1 MFVNGELSLGEIS
14 ALEGHLEQC
23 GHCLKLVGQ
32 LADGVA
38 ADVRVNASFE
48 APSSSSFAHLLRA
61 LVLPGEE
68 FEDRAPERESFGD
81 YRVTGVLGRGAMGI
95 VYRAVHEKTRQT
107 VAIKTVATRSPKTL
121 SAMRQEIAS
130 LRRLRH
136 PGVVALVDSGVVDGD
151 PWCALELLQGA
162 TLEGFLRS
170 LWITKPARP
179 TLGASEADGWTDDV
193 PTPAAGGRLKEILRL
208 FLGICTPLAFVHQA
222 GVVHCDLKPANIF
235 IREQGA
241 PVLMDFGLLS
251 RAGGSVGRES
261 LEVGGLLRGTIP
273 YLSPELILG
282 QIPDARADLYSLG
295 CILYEA
301 VTGKPPFVASTA
313 NAYFRAHLHASPRS
327 PTEVVANVPGP
338 LNHLIL
344 SLLAKQPA
352 QRIGNAG
359 IVADELSALLEVP
372 SHAPSSSRPSEPYLF
387 RPRLVGRK
395 EVIDGLSKLQ
405 TSALGGRGQIALI
418 GGESGVG
425 KTFLASEVAQSS
437 LRQGFDVLAGE
448 CTPISAQDGDK
459 DRAAGTALEPFRAL
473 LQAAGDRC
481 RSRGPGAALQLFG
494 SERAIALLARYE
506 PGLAHLESFD
516 EANAVTALPSTAERT
531 RVLQALADLI
541 ERMAGEQPLCL
552 ILDDLQWADDLSLA
566 FLQLAAQTDLSEQ
579 RLLILAFYRT
589 DEVTAAIADLKLSPA
604 VHSVAL
610 PRLDVSALRIM
621 IDDLLS
627 DHPTEE
633 FVATLA
639 AHSEGN
645 PFFVAEYLRTAAAEG
660 VLERTNAGW
669 RLAASGGQ
677 RYEQLLLP
685 RPLQAL
691 LERRLSLLADGT
703 QQAAEA
709 AAVLGREFRR
719 SMLPGVV
726 GASTDS
732 TLAVDEMLSSQ
743 ILEQTSEGQL
753 RFAHDKLRE
762 AAYSRIDGARRVVL
776 HGAAARVIED
786 TFRSTPEFPD
796 HYAELA
802 HHLKHAGETVRAL
815 DYFEKAGEHALRSSA
830 NADAVRF
837 YRAACE
843 LSASPG
849 AAVAEARRALWEHG
863 IGDAL
868 LGVGELDASVAH
880 LRVSVAALRYPMPI
894 SPMGL
899 NARIACAAFRQAIH
913 RVVPARWLRRGEPA
927 RNLREAARTYERLV
941 QAYYYAG
948 DYPNLFLANVM
959 TLNLAELQAPTPT
972 LAAAYTNAGITA
984 SIIPAHGLAATYF
997 GLAESTLAQAY
1008 DAEVES
1014 YLDLVRSVY
1023 DAGLGK
1029 WSSAFE
1035 SNLRSISRTEQ
1046 LGFRRRWEEGA
1057 GVRAWLH
1064 TRLAADEGLEWAS
1077 RLFESAQRRGDRQ
1090 MMSWGLFGGAFLHV
1104 RRGDL
1109 SRVRSV
1115 LEEHRRLIPEPSG
1128 PELIQSIGLHIQ
1140 CAIASGEL
1148 DHAVA
1153 EAQRAAALVR
1163 KTGPIHLH
1171 CADAYGAIVEAHLVQ
1186 CRRASGPAARSSDA
1200 LASAALAM
1208 LGRAAKIFPAIRA
1221 REMLLRGIYR
1231 HARGDDRA
1239 FDIWR
1244 QSAACARQ
1252 LQSPYDEACAL
1263 FALGVYLPGGSIEA
1277 KQALSE
1283 AQPILSRLRVNAESL
1298 PCFARA

>member
-1 MFVNGELSLGEIS
+1 MFVNGELSLTDIS

-23 GHCLKLVGQ
+23 GHCLRLVGQ
-32 LADGVA
+32 VAGGVA
-38 ADVRVNASFE
+38 EDIPVHASC
-48 APSSSSFAHLLRA
+48 ASTGSASFAHLLRA
-61 LVLPGEE
+61 LVLPGDE
-68 FEDRAPERESFGD
+68 FDDRAPERESFGD

-107 VAIKTVATRSPKTL
+107 VAIKTVAVRSPKTL
-121 SAMRQEIAS
+121 SAMRQEISS

-136 PGVVALVDSGVVDGD
+136 PGVVGLVDSGIVDGD

-162 TLEGFLRS
+162 TLEEFLRS
-170 LWITKPARP
+170 LWVTRPARP
-179 TLGASEADGWTDDV
+179 AAAQAEGDSWTDDV
-193 PTPAAGGRLKEILRL
+193 STSAAGGRLGEILQL

-235 IREQGA
+235 IRKQGA

-313 NAYFRAHLHASPRS
+313 NAYFRAHLHASPRA
-327 PTEVVANVPGP
+327 PTDVVANVPGV
-338 LNHLIL
+338 LNHLIMG
-344 SLLAKQPA
+344 LLAKQPA
-352 QRIGNAG
+352 QRIGDAG
-359 IVADELSALLEVP
+359 IVADTLATLLERP
-372 SHAPSSSRPSEPYLF
+372 SLTPSSSRPSEPYLF

-395 EVIDGLSKLQ
+395 DMIDRVSQLQ
-405 TSALGGRGQIALI
+405 VSARGGRGQIALI

-437 LRQGFDVLAGE
+437 LRTGFDVLVGE
-448 CTPISAQDGDK
+448 CTPISAEEGAL
-459 DRAAGTALEPFRAL
+459 DRAGGTALGPFRAL
-473 LQAAGDRC
+473 LQAAADRC
-481 RSRGPGAALQLFG
+481 RSRGPGAALHLFG

-506 PGLAHLESFD
+506 PSLAHLELSD
-516 EANAVTALPSTAERT
+516 PADAVAPLPSTAERT
-531 RVLQALADLI
+531 RVIQALADLI
-541 ERMAGEQPLCL
+541 ERMQAEQPLCL

-566 FLQLAAQTDLSEQ
+566 LLHFAAQLDLSQQ

-589 DEVTAAIADLKLSPA
+589 DEMTTPLADLKASP
-604 VHSVAL
+604 VVQSFAL
-610 PRLDVSALRIM
+610 PRLDASALRTM

-627 DHPTEE
+627 DHPPEE

-660 VLERTNAGW
+660 VLERTAAGW
-669 RLAASGGQ
+669 RVAASGGQ

-691 LERRLSLLADGT
+691 LERRLSLLAEGT
-703 QQAAEA
+703 QRAAEA
-709 AAVLGREFRR
+709 AAVLGREFPR
-719 SMLPGVV
+719 SMLPGVLD
-726 GASTDS
+726 ASIDS
-732 TLAVDEMLSSQ
+732 ERAVDDMLASQ
-743 ILEQTSEGQL
+743 VLEQTTESTL

-762 AAYSRIDGARRVVL
+762 AAYSRIDGARRAVL
-776 HGAAARVIED
+776 HGAAARIIED
-786 TFRSTPEFPD
+786 TFCARPEFPD

-802 HHLKHAGETVRAL
+802 HHLKHAGEVPRSL

-843 LSASPG
+843 LSALPG
-849 AAVAEARRALWEHG
+849 AAVDEARRAQWEHG

-868 LGVGELDASVAH
+868 LGVGELAASVAH
-880 LRVSVAALRYPMPI
+880 FRASVSALRYPMPET
-894 SPMGL
+894 PMGL
-899 NARIACAAFRQAIH
+899 HLRVAGAAFRQALH
-913 RVVPARWLRRGEPA
+913 RVVPARWLRLRAAGPES
-927 RNLREAARTYERLV
+927 RNAARTYERLV
-941 QAYYYAG
+941 QAYYYSG
-948 DYPNLFLANVM
+948 DYENLFLANVR

-972 LAAAYTNAGITA
+972 LAAAYTNAAITA
-984 SIIPAHGLAATYF
+984 SIIPAHGLAVTYF
-997 GLAESTLAQAY
+997 RLAEATLSQAS
-1008 DAEVES
+1008 DGEVES
-1014 YLDLVRSVY
+1014 YLNLVLSVY
-1023 DAGLGK
+1023 DAGLGN
-1029 WSSAFE
+1029 WSRALE
-1035 SNLRSISRTEQ
+1035 SNLRAISRAEQ

-1064 TRLAADEGLEWAS
+1064 TRLAGEESLDWAN

-1090 MMSWGLFGGAFLHV
+1090 MMSWGLFGEASFYL

-1109 SRVRSV
+1109 DPVRRV
-1115 LEEHRRLIPEPSG
+1115 LERHRRLIPEPSG
-1128 PELIQSIGLHIQ
+1128 PELIQSLGLRIE

-1148 DHAVA
+1148 DTAVV

-1163 KTGPIHLH
+1163 QTGPIHLH
-1171 CADAYGAIVEAHLVQ
+1171 CADAYGAIVEAHLAQ
-1186 CRRASGPAARSSDA
+1186 RRRSPGRAARGSDSPA
-1200 LASAALAM
+1200 RAALAT
-1208 LGRAAKIFPAIRA
+1208 LARAAKIFPALRP
-1221 REMLLRGIYR
+1221 RQMLLQGLYG
-1231 HARGDDRA
+1231 HGCGDERA
-1239 FDIWR
+1239 VDLWR
-1244 QSAACARQ
+1244 KSAACARR

-1263 FALGVYLPGGSIEA
+1263 FALGTHLPRGSPEA
-1277 KQALSE
+1277 APALAA
-1283 AQPILSRLRVNAESL
+1283 AQTTLARLRVNAESL